1 MLKVESIQELRAIV
15 QAWRRAGDHTAFV
28 PTMGNLHAGH
38 IELVRQ
44 ARGLADRVVVSIFVN
59 PLQFGV
65 NEDFA
70 SYPRTLDEDRQ
81 QLGQVGTDLV
91 FIPAVATVYP
101 DGQEVQTRVL
111 VPGLSGILCG
121 ASRPG
126 HFEGVATVVCK
137 LFNLVQPDLA
147 VFGEKDFQQLSII
160 RRMVR
165 DLCLPIE
172 ILGVPT
178 VREVDGLAM
187 SSRNGYLTPSER
199 RQAPALYRV
208 LCCLAER
215 VRAGERDFPRLERE
229 GIEALTAEGFRPD
242 YLSLRRI
249 EDLQPPGVDDQRLI
263 LLAAAFLGR
272 TRLIDNLRV

>member
-15 QAWRRAGDHTAFV
+15 QAWRRAGDRTAFV

-208 LCCLAER
+208 LRGLAEH
-215 VRAGERDFPRLERE
+215 VRAGDRGFPRLERE

>member
-15 QAWRRAGDHTAFV
+15 QAWRRAGDRTAFV

-208 LCCLAER
+208 LRGLAEH

>member
-15 QAWRRAGDHTAFV
+15 QAWRRAGDRTAFV

-178 VREVDGLAM
+178 LREVDGLAM

-208 LCCLAER
+208 LRGLAER
-215 VRAGERDFPRLERE
+215 VRAGDRDFPRLERE

>member
-15 QAWRRAGDHTAFV
+15 QAWRRAGDRTAFV

-208 LCCLAER
+208 LRGLAER
-215 VRAGERDFPRLERE
+215 VRAGDRDFPRLERE

>member
-15 QAWRRAGDHTAFV
+15 QAWRWAGDRTAFV

-199 RQAPALYRV
+199 QQAPALYRV
-208 LCCLAER
+208 LRCLAER

-272 TRLIDNLRV
+272 TRLIDNLQV

>member
-1 MLKVESIQELRAIV
+1 MLKVENIQELRTAV
-15 QAWRRAGDHTAFV
+15 QAWRRAGERTAFV

-70 SYPRTLDEDRQ
+70 SYPRTLGEDMDR
-81 QLGQVGTDLV
+81 LDRVGTDLV
-91 FIPAVATVYP
+91 FAPSVATVYP
-101 DGQEVQTRVL
+101 DGQEMQTRVL
-111 VPGLSGILCG
+111 VPGVSEILCG

-165 DLCLPIE
+165 DLCFPVE

-178 VREVDGLAM
+178 VREPDGLAM
-187 SSRNGYLTPSER
+187 SSRNGYLAPKER
-199 RQAPALYRV
+199 QQAPALYRV
-208 LCCLAER
+208 LCRLAER
-215 VRAGERDFPRLERE
+215 VRAGEREFSRLERE
-229 GIEALTAEGFRPD
+229 GVEALKAEGFRPD
-242 YLSLRRI
+242 YLSLRRVD
-249 EDLQPPGVDDQRLI
+249 DLQPPGVDDQRLI

-272 TRLIDNLRV
+272 TRLIDNLQV

>member
-15 QAWRRAGDHTAFV
+15 QAWRRAGDRTAFV

-208 LCCLAER
+208 LRGLAER
-215 VRAGERDFPRLERE
+215 VRAGDRDFPRLEWE

-249 EDLQPPGVDDQRLI
+249 EDLQPPGVDDQRLV